1 MSLEVSICDSCEE
14 VLAPPRLKCPEC
26 RKEMRIE
33 EVDGAGVIITHTT
46 VHVVPEGFQA
56 PIMVGLVKLDAGGQV
71 LARSDIELETGMRV
85 DVEGLE
91 DGTHRILKMDRVS
104 GS

>member
-1 MSLEVSICDSCEE
+1 MSLEVSKCDPCEE

-46 VHVVPEGFQA
+46 VHIVPEGFQA

-71 LARSDIELETGMRV
+71 LARSDFELETGMKV
-85 DVEGLE
+85 DVKELE
-91 DGTHRILKMDRVS
+91 DGTHRLTLVD
-104 GS
+104 

>member
-1 MSLEVSICDSCEE
+1 MSLEISVCDSCGE

-26 RKEMRIE
+26 RKEMRME
-33 EVDGAGVIITHTT
+33 DVSGAGVVVTHTT

-71 LARSDIELETGMRV
+71 LARSESELETGMRV
-85 DVEGLE
+85 DVEALE
-91 DGTHRILKMDRVS
+91 DGTHRLTQVD
-104 GS
+104 

>member
-33 EVDGAGVIITHTT
+33 EVGGAGVIITHTT

-71 LARSDIELETGMRV
+71 LARSDFELETGMKV
-85 DVEGLE
+85 DVKELE
-91 DGTHRILKMDRVS
+91 DGTHRLTLVD
-104 GS
+104 